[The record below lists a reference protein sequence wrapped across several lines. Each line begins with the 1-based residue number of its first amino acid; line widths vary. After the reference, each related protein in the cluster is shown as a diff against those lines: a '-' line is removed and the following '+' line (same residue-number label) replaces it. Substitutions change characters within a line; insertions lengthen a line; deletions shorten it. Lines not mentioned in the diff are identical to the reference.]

1 MAKIA
6 QVDRELEKETARRE
20 KTENTLKAL
29 RQELGHEAAQQAAQ
43 QASGD
48 RSRRR

>member
-1 MAKIA
+1 MKK
-6 QVDRELEKETARRE
+6 REEV
-20 KTENTLKAL
+20 ENRLKGL
-29 RQELGHEAAQQAAQ
+29 RSEMGHEAAQQAAQ